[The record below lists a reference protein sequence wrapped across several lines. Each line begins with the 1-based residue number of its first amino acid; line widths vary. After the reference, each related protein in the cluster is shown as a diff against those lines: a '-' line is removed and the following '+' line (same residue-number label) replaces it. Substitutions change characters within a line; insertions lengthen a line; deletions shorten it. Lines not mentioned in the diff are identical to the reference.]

1 MLMTSKKKLLKLKRK
16 KNYLT
21 IKNKSIEVIQ
31 KLIGDHKWL
40 HSNGTGTKFEINF
53 DTNVKWGHIVTS
65 QSSKRNTQNM
75 FEFRFGRLNFSSGL
89 TQLNFLV

>member
-31 KLIGDHKWL
+31 KLIGDHK
-40 HSNGTGTKFEINF
+40 
-53 DTNVKWGHIVTS
+53 
-65 QSSKRNTQNM
+65 
-75 FEFRFGRLNFSSGL
+75 
-89 TQLNFLV
+89 